1 MQLFG
6 SAVGTVQ
13 SAQRKIRGYGLQPS
27 ARSVQPYGIL
37 QRIFGNRHLQRQGFR
52 CRPSGRSLPLGHRA
66 HRGRLALPVY
76 PERLYG
82 SVRLERPARRLPD
95 RERNLISGGIPAG
108 ERDALR
114 TRCGGDVYAR
124 PFRTIPEIHDSPRDK
139 KTHGYRR
146 PAGTGNGDN
155 GKYGNHF
162 PIEITHPS
170 ERLWLAADMPA
181 KGKKAYLCRKTITKK
196 HRTMKKIALAVA
208 ALLISVSAMAGNNY
222 KLPFVSFGIKAGYT
236 TNQQKIDY
244 KALLN
249 AETIKKNASGF
260 NAGIVARVDFP
271 LLPIYVQGELL
282 YDWGKYKDVSLTGLN
297 PTSVTT
303 NNFSVPVLVGVGI
316 GSSNFVKV
324 RANVGPVFNLV
335 STAKFSNVENV
346 ADLENMFRKQTV
358 TWTAGIGVDLFN
370 IMVDIRYNGVFSKKD
385 IANIGDLASINT
397 RPTSWTFTIGY
408 LF

>member
-1 MQLFG
+1 
-6 SAVGTVQ
+6 
-13 SAQRKIRGYGLQPS
+13 
-27 ARSVQPYGIL
+27 
-37 QRIFGNRHLQRQGFR
+37 
-52 CRPSGRSLPLGHRA
+52 
-66 HRGRLALPVY
+66 
-76 PERLYG
+76 
-82 SVRLERPARRLPD
+82 
-95 RERNLISGGIPAG
+95 
-108 ERDALR
+108 
-114 TRCGGDVYAR
+114 
-124 PFRTIPEIHDSPRDK
+124 
-139 KTHGYRR
+139 
-146 PAGTGNGDN
+146 
-155 GKYGNHF
+155 
-162 PIEITHPS
+162 
-170 ERLWLAADMPA
+170 
-181 KGKKAYLCRKTITKK
+181 
-196 HRTMKKIALAVA
+196 MKKIALAVA

-316 GSSNFVKV
+316 GSSNFGKV

-335 STAKFSNVENV
+335 STANFSNVENV

>member
-1 MQLFG
+1 
-6 SAVGTVQ
+6 
-13 SAQRKIRGYGLQPS
+13 
-27 ARSVQPYGIL
+27 
-37 QRIFGNRHLQRQGFR
+37 
-52 CRPSGRSLPLGHRA
+52 
-66 HRGRLALPVY
+66 
-76 PERLYG
+76 
-82 SVRLERPARRLPD
+82 
-95 RERNLISGGIPAG
+95 
-108 ERDALR
+108 
-114 TRCGGDVYAR
+114 
-124 PFRTIPEIHDSPRDK
+124 
-139 KTHGYRR
+139 
-146 PAGTGNGDN
+146 
-155 GKYGNHF
+155 
-162 PIEITHPS
+162 
-170 ERLWLAADMPA
+170 
-181 KGKKAYLCRKTITKK
+181 
-196 HRTMKKIALAVA
+196 MKKIALAVA

-324 RANVGPVFNLV
+324 RANVGPVFNL
-335 STAKFSNVENV
+335 
-346 ADLENMFRKQTV
+346 ENMFRKQTV

>member
-1 MQLFG
+1 
-6 SAVGTVQ
+6 
-13 SAQRKIRGYGLQPS
+13 
-27 ARSVQPYGIL
+27 
-37 QRIFGNRHLQRQGFR
+37 
-52 CRPSGRSLPLGHRA
+52 
-66 HRGRLALPVY
+66 
-76 PERLYG
+76 
-82 SVRLERPARRLPD
+82 
-95 RERNLISGGIPAG
+95 
-108 ERDALR
+108 
-114 TRCGGDVYAR
+114 
-124 PFRTIPEIHDSPRDK
+124 
-139 KTHGYRR
+139 
-146 PAGTGNGDN
+146 
-155 GKYGNHF
+155 
-162 PIEITHPS
+162 
-170 ERLWLAADMPA
+170 
-181 KGKKAYLCRKTITKK
+181 
-196 HRTMKKIALAVA
+196 MKKIALAVA

-282 YDWGKYKDVSLTGLN
+282 YDWGLN

>member
-1 MQLFG
+1 
-6 SAVGTVQ
+6 
-13 SAQRKIRGYGLQPS
+13 
-27 ARSVQPYGIL
+27 
-37 QRIFGNRHLQRQGFR
+37 
-52 CRPSGRSLPLGHRA
+52 
-66 HRGRLALPVY
+66 
-76 PERLYG
+76 
-82 SVRLERPARRLPD
+82 
-95 RERNLISGGIPAG
+95 
-108 ERDALR
+108 
-114 TRCGGDVYAR
+114 
-124 PFRTIPEIHDSPRDK
+124 
-139 KTHGYRR
+139 
-146 PAGTGNGDN
+146 
-155 GKYGNHF
+155 
-162 PIEITHPS
+162 
-170 ERLWLAADMPA
+170 
-181 KGKKAYLCRKTITKK
+181 
-196 HRTMKKIALAVA
+196 MKKIALAVA

-244 KALLN
+244 KALLLN

>member
-1 MQLFG
+1 
-6 SAVGTVQ
+6 
-13 SAQRKIRGYGLQPS
+13 
-27 ARSVQPYGIL
+27 
-37 QRIFGNRHLQRQGFR
+37 
-52 CRPSGRSLPLGHRA
+52 
-66 HRGRLALPVY
+66 
-76 PERLYG
+76 
-82 SVRLERPARRLPD
+82 
-95 RERNLISGGIPAG
+95 
-108 ERDALR
+108 
-114 TRCGGDVYAR
+114 
-124 PFRTIPEIHDSPRDK
+124 
-139 KTHGYRR
+139 
-146 PAGTGNGDN
+146 
-155 GKYGNHF
+155 
-162 PIEITHPS
+162 
-170 ERLWLAADMPA
+170 
-181 KGKKAYLCRKTITKK
+181 
-196 HRTMKKIALAVA
+196 MKKIALAVA

-271 LLPIYVQGELL
+271 LLPI

>member
-1 MQLFG
+1 MCQFVRSHAGTGMTSDLKTYPTMNRFILYAG
-6 SAVGTVQ
+6 LLAAAVTATGCRQAPTGNTDGDGTISPSFVQQYYDLSAIAVRQYFDYPYIQIMPETYETCSYSVPP
-13 SAQRKIRGYGLQPS
+13 SVRFKALSEKYGDTAYNRP

-82 SVRLERPARRLPD
+82 SVRLEGTARRLPD

-139 KTHGYRR
+139 KTHDYRR

-170 ERLWLAADMPA
+170 ERLWLPICRR
-181 KGKKAYLCRKTITKK
+181 KGKKPI
-196 HRTMKKIALAVA
+196 
-208 ALLISVSAMAGNNY
+208 
-222 KLPFVSFGIKAGYT
+222 FVERQS
-236 TNQQKIDY
+236 
-244 KALLN
+244 L
-249 AETIKKNASGF
+249 KN
-260 NAGIVARVDFP
+260 
-271 LLPIYVQGELL
+271 
-282 YDWGKYKDVSLTGLN
+282 TGL
-297 PTSVTT
+297 
-303 NNFSVPVLVGVGI
+303 
-316 GSSNFVKV
+316 
-324 RANVGPVFNLV
+324 
-335 STAKFSNVENV
+335 
-346 ADLENMFRKQTV
+346 
-358 TWTAGIGVDLFN
+358 
-370 IMVDIRYNGVFSKKD
+370 
-385 IANIGDLASINT
+385 
-397 RPTSWTFTIGY
+397 
-408 LF
+408 

>member
-1 MQLFG
+1 
-6 SAVGTVQ
+6 
-13 SAQRKIRGYGLQPS
+13 
-27 ARSVQPYGIL
+27 
-37 QRIFGNRHLQRQGFR
+37 
-52 CRPSGRSLPLGHRA
+52 
-66 HRGRLALPVY
+66 
-76 PERLYG
+76 
-82 SVRLERPARRLPD
+82 
-95 RERNLISGGIPAG
+95 
-108 ERDALR
+108 
-114 TRCGGDVYAR
+114 
-124 PFRTIPEIHDSPRDK
+124 
-139 KTHGYRR
+139 
-146 PAGTGNGDN
+146 
-155 GKYGNHF
+155 
-162 PIEITHPS
+162 
-170 ERLWLAADMPA
+170 
-181 KGKKAYLCRKTITKK
+181 
-196 HRTMKKIALAVA
+196 MKKIALAVA

-222 KLPFVSFGIKAGYT
+222 KLPFVSFGIKAGYTTNQQKIDYT

>member
-1 MQLFG
+1 
-6 SAVGTVQ
+6 
-13 SAQRKIRGYGLQPS
+13 
-27 ARSVQPYGIL
+27 
-37 QRIFGNRHLQRQGFR
+37 
-52 CRPSGRSLPLGHRA
+52 
-66 HRGRLALPVY
+66 
-76 PERLYG
+76 
-82 SVRLERPARRLPD
+82 
-95 RERNLISGGIPAG
+95 
-108 ERDALR
+108 
-114 TRCGGDVYAR
+114 
-124 PFRTIPEIHDSPRDK
+124 
-139 KTHGYRR
+139 
-146 PAGTGNGDN
+146 
-155 GKYGNHF
+155 
-162 PIEITHPS
+162 
-170 ERLWLAADMPA
+170 
-181 KGKKAYLCRKTITKK
+181 
-196 HRTMKKIALAVA
+196 MKKIALAVA

-244 KALLN
+244 
-249 AETIKKNASGF
+249 

>member
-1 MQLFG
+1 
-6 SAVGTVQ
+6 
-13 SAQRKIRGYGLQPS
+13 
-27 ARSVQPYGIL
+27 
-37 QRIFGNRHLQRQGFR
+37 
-52 CRPSGRSLPLGHRA
+52 
-66 HRGRLALPVY
+66 
-76 PERLYG
+76 
-82 SVRLERPARRLPD
+82 
-95 RERNLISGGIPAG
+95 
-108 ERDALR
+108 
-114 TRCGGDVYAR
+114 
-124 PFRTIPEIHDSPRDK
+124 
-139 KTHGYRR
+139 
-146 PAGTGNGDN
+146 
-155 GKYGNHF
+155 
-162 PIEITHPS
+162 
-170 ERLWLAADMPA
+170 
-181 KGKKAYLCRKTITKK
+181 
-196 HRTMKKIALAVA
+196 MKKIALAVA

-397 RPTSWTFTIGY
+397 RPIGY

>member
-1 MQLFG
+1 
-6 SAVGTVQ
+6 
-13 SAQRKIRGYGLQPS
+13 
-27 ARSVQPYGIL
+27 
-37 QRIFGNRHLQRQGFR
+37 
-52 CRPSGRSLPLGHRA
+52 
-66 HRGRLALPVY
+66 
-76 PERLYG
+76 
-82 SVRLERPARRLPD
+82 
-95 RERNLISGGIPAG
+95 
-108 ERDALR
+108 
-114 TRCGGDVYAR
+114 
-124 PFRTIPEIHDSPRDK
+124 
-139 KTHGYRR
+139 
-146 PAGTGNGDN
+146 
-155 GKYGNHF
+155 
-162 PIEITHPS
+162 
-170 ERLWLAADMPA
+170 
-181 KGKKAYLCRKTITKK
+181 
-196 HRTMKKIALAVA
+196 MKKIALAVA

-335 STAKFSNVENV
+335 STAKF
-346 ADLENMFRKQTV
+346 LECGKRGRPRKHVPETDRNLDRRHRCGPVQHH
-358 TWTAGIGVDLFN
+358 GGHPLQ
-370 IMVDIRYNGVFSKKD
+370 RR
-385 IANIGDLASINT
+385 LLEERHRQHR
-397 RPTSWTFTIGY
+397 RPRLHQYPSY
-408 LF
+408 ELDVHHRLSVLKQSDRNA

>member
-1 MQLFG
+1 
-6 SAVGTVQ
+6 
-13 SAQRKIRGYGLQPS
+13 
-27 ARSVQPYGIL
+27 
-37 QRIFGNRHLQRQGFR
+37 
-52 CRPSGRSLPLGHRA
+52 
-66 HRGRLALPVY
+66 
-76 PERLYG
+76 
-82 SVRLERPARRLPD
+82 
-95 RERNLISGGIPAG
+95 
-108 ERDALR
+108 
-114 TRCGGDVYAR
+114 
-124 PFRTIPEIHDSPRDK
+124 
-139 KTHGYRR
+139 
-146 PAGTGNGDN
+146 
-155 GKYGNHF
+155 
-162 PIEITHPS
+162 
-170 ERLWLAADMPA
+170 
-181 KGKKAYLCRKTITKK
+181 
-196 HRTMKKIALAVA
+196 MKKIALAVA

-244 KALLN
+244 KALRN

-282 YDWGKYKDVSLTGLN
+282 YDWGKYKDVSLTGL
-297 PTSVTT
+297 
-303 NNFSVPVLVGVGI
+303 